1 MESRIDGEI
10 EEIFSVSSQS
20 PQEWLGDGDCQV
32 LTGIFGAGRGVG
44 FASVTREPEQG
55 APTGTWLHFQ
65 SFDLEGN
72 PTGNPPSLEI
82 SGGHNASFPWSFEKP
97 TIIKMCLEVPET
109 DSNFYLSTLAIGITQ
124 TGNKQ
129 QRSDEIFVD
138 AFPSEQPSAWSD
150 PVP

>member
-1 MESRIDGEI
+1 M
-10 EEIFSVSSQS
+10 
-20 PQEWLGDGDCQV
+20 
-32 LTGIFGAGRGVG
+32 G

-55 APTGTWLHFQ
+55 APVGTWLHFR

-82 SGGHNASFPWSFEKP
+82 SGGHNASFPWSFEEP
-97 TIIKMCLEVPET
+97 TIIEMCLEVPET
-109 DSNFYLSTLAIGITQ
+109 DSGFYLSTLAIGVTQ
-124 TGNKQ
+124 TGNRQ
-129 QRSDEIFVD
+129 QWSDEIFVD